1 MDGCAMFGCIQ
12 DLNWKGVE
20 LSTRVC
26 QAILQIRVRVTASSK
41 LYYR

>member
-12 DLNWKGVE
+12 DPIWKGVE